1 MALNGYPVSR
11 TLYKP
16 PKSSS
21 PISRK
26 QLPFL
31 LFSLLFTPINTSPM
45 VSFTKLAVAS
55 MATLALAA
63 PAPEEAGLIQM
74 RQVVEAHFGGN
85 SEIAKRFVDD
95 AVALDARAAQDWISL
110 FNVFQS
116 FTNAGVS
123 LFLNSIQ
130 ALKNVSPQ
138 QANAAITQAILQA
151 KGALNQ
157 LIQWLQNYNGLAGW
171 TKVLVNMFIS
181 TGLNAFITNLGLFLI
196 TLSTVISQNKLVNTF
211 ADDIKGLIATIN
223 QAGNLLA
230 DIIPGFRQDASMLVG
245 LNSRL
250 QGLLTN

>member
-21 PISRK
+21 RISRK

-31 LFSLLFTPINTSPM
+31 LFSLLFTPINTLPM

-130 ALKNVSPQ
+130 ALKNVSPSRP
-138 QANAAITQAILQA
+138 TLLSPRPSSRLRELSTSSSS
-151 KGALNQ
+151 GCRTTMDL
-157 LIQWLQNYNGLAGW
+157 LAGPR
-171 TKVLVNMFIS
+171 FSS
-181 TGLNAFITNLGLFLI
+181 TC
-196 TLSTVISQNKLVNTF
+196 SSP
-211 ADDIKGLIATIN
+211 
-223 QAGNLLA
+223 LA
-230 DIIPGFRQDASMLVG
+230 
-245 LNSRL
+245 
-250 QGLLTN
+250 